1 MAIQEQRTLP
11 APFIEDIGKDFAKSL
26 IGVTGLPALAADISG
41 QLTKRTDPATG
52 ELETDEAF
60 QRRQDIA
67 RERFQTFQQTQ
78 AAQAPFAPQVAGQD
92 PLQTQAATLA
102 GQGVGSYQ
110 PFLQQAQTTLAGA
123 QGMLGSGAGT
133 GAGTIS
139 DFMSPYQSSV
149 IDTTL
154 AEFDR
159 NRAIQEQS
167 LRDQQAQLGVLG
179 AGRAGVQLA
188 EYGAGAD
195 RERAALQAQLLQQGF
210 GQAQAARQQDF
221 ANRFGIFEAQTGL
234 AGALPSLQRADI
246 ASLGQVGAAQQL
258 QQQRILDAQQEA
270 NRLQAFEPQTRLD
283 TYGRG
288 IAQLISGYPGSS
300 QVTQTP
306 NPTALQTALG
316 VATTI
321 GGLFG
326 ERKN

>member
-1 MAIQEQRTLP
+1 MA
-11 APFIEDIGKDFAKSL
+11 
-26 IGVTGLPALAADISG
+26 VTRSI
-41 QLTKRTDPATG
+41 
-52 ELETDEAF
+52 
-60 QRRQDIA
+60 
-67 RERFQTFQQTQ
+67 TQ
-78 AAQAPFAPQVAGQD
+78 APAFIQDLAKDYGTQLAGLTAVPLDTSRFAPQVAAQD
-92 PLQTQAATLA
+92 PLQTQAVSLA
-102 GQGVGSYQ
+102 QQGVGSYQ

-306 NPTALQTALG
+306 NLSRLETALG
-316 VATTI
+316 VASTI

-326 ERKN
+326 DKRR

>member
-1 MAIQEQRTLP
+1 MAI
-11 APFIEDIGKDFAKSL
+11 
-26 IGVTGLPALAADISG
+26 
-41 QLTKRTDPATG
+41 
-52 ELETDEAF
+52 
-60 QRRQDIA
+60 A
-67 RERFQTFQQTQ
+67 RSVTQ
-78 AAQAPFAPQVAGQD
+78 APSFVDDLAKDYGTQLAGLTAVPLDTSRFAPQVAAQD
-92 PLQTQAATLA
+92 PLQTQAVSLA
-102 GQGVGSYQ
+102 QQGVGSYQ

-188 EYGAGAD
+188 EYGTGAD

-210 GQAQAARQQDF
+210 NQAQAARQQDF
-221 ANRFGIFEAQTGL
+221 SNRFGIFEAQTGL

-258 QQQRILDAQQEA
+258 QQQRVLDAQQEA

-288 IAQLISGYPGSS
+288 ITQLISGYPGSS

-306 NPTALQTALG
+306 GLSPLETALG
-316 VATTI
+316 VASTI
-321 GGLFG
+321 GGLFQD
-326 ERKN
+326 KK

>member
-1 MAIQEQRTLP
+1 MAI
-11 APFIEDIGKDFAKSL
+11 
-26 IGVTGLPALAADISG
+26 
-41 QLTKRTDPATG
+41 
-52 ELETDEAF
+52 
-60 QRRQDIA
+60 A
-67 RERFQTFQQTQ
+67 RSVTQ
-78 AAQAPFAPQVAGQD
+78 APSFIDDLAKDYGTQLAGLTAVPLDTSRFAPQVAAQD

-133 GAGTIS
+133 GAGTVS
-139 DFMSPYQSSV
+139 DFMSPFQSQV

-159 NRAIQEQS
+159 NRAIQEQT
-167 LRDQQAQLGVLG
+167 LRDQQAKLGVLG

-188 EYGAGAD
+188 EYGSGAD
-195 RERAALQAQLLQQGF
+195 RERALLQAGLQQ
-210 GQAQAARQQDF
+210 QAFQDAVARRQQDF
-221 ANRFGIFEAQTGL
+221 SNRFGIFEAQTGL

-283 TYGRG
+283 TLGRG
-288 IAQLISGYPGSS
+288 ITQLISGYPGQST
-300 QVTQTP
+300 QTQTP
-306 NPTALQTALG
+306 GLSRLETALG
-316 VATTI
+316 VASTV
-321 GGLFG
+321 GSLFRPQG
-326 ERKN
+326 R

>member
-1 MAIQEQRTLP
+1 MA
-11 APFIEDIGKDFAKSL
+11 
-26 IGVTGLPALAADISG
+26 VTRSI
-41 QLTKRTDPATG
+41 
-52 ELETDEAF
+52 
-60 QRRQDIA
+60 
-67 RERFQTFQQTQ
+67 TQ
-78 AAQAPFAPQVAGQD
+78 APAFIQDLSKDYGTQLAGLTAVPLDTSRFAPQVAAQD
-92 PLQTQAATLA
+92 PLQTQAVSLA
-102 GQGVGSYQ
+102 QQGVGSYQ

-188 EYGAGAD
+188 EYGSGAD
-195 RERAALQAQLLQQGF
+195 RERALLQAGLQQ
-210 GQAQAARQQDF
+210 QAFQDAVARRQQDF
-221 ANRFGIFEAQTGL
+221 SNRFGIFEAQTGL

-283 TYGRG
+283 TLGRG
-288 IAQLISGYPGSS
+288 ITQLISGYPGQST
-300 QVTQTP
+300 QTQTP
-306 NPTALQTALG
+306 GLSRLETALG
-316 VATTI
+316 VASTI
-321 GGLFG
+321 GGLFN
-326 ERKN
+326 RQK

>member
-1 MAIQEQRTLP
+1 MA
-11 APFIEDIGKDFAKSL
+11 
-26 IGVTGLPALAADISG
+26 VT
-41 QLTKRTDPATG
+41 
-52 ELETDEAF
+52 
-60 QRRQDIA
+60 RQI
-67 RERFQTFQQTQ
+67 TQ
-78 AAQAPFAPQVAGQD
+78 APSFVDDLAKDYGTQLAGLTAVPLDTSRFAPQVAAQD
-92 PLQTQAATLA
+92 PLQTQAVSLA
-102 GQGVGSYQ
+102 QQGVGSYQ

-133 GAGTIS
+133 GTGTIS

-188 EYGAGAD
+188 EYGTGAD

-221 ANRFGIFEAQTGL
+221 SNRFGIFEAQTGL

-258 QQQRILDAQQEA
+258 QQQRVLDAQQEA

-288 IAQLISGYPGSS
+288 ITQLISGYPGSS

-306 NPTALQTALG
+306 GLSPLETALG
-316 VATTI
+316 VASTI
-321 GGLFG
+321 GGLF
-326 ERKN
+326 KKD

>member
-1 MAIQEQRTLP
+1 MA
-11 APFIEDIGKDFAKSL
+11 
-26 IGVTGLPALAADISG
+26 VT
-41 QLTKRTDPATG
+41 
-52 ELETDEAF
+52 
-60 QRRQDIA
+60 RQI
-67 RERFQTFQQTQ
+67 TQ
-78 AAQAPFAPQVAGQD
+78 APSFVDDLAKDYGTQLAGLTAVPLDTSRFAPQVAAQD
-92 PLQTQAATLA
+92 PLQTQAVSLA
-102 GQGVGSYQ
+102 QQGVGSYQ

-188 EYGAGAD
+188 EYGTGAD

-221 ANRFGIFEAQTGL
+221 SNRFGIFEAQTGL

-258 QQQRILDAQQEA
+258 QQQRVLDAQQEA

-288 IAQLISGYPGSS
+288 ITQLISGYPGSS

-306 NPTALQTALG
+306 GLSPLETALG
-316 VATTI
+316 VASTI
-321 GGLFG
+321 GGLF
-326 ERKN
+326 KKD

>member
-1 MAIQEQRTLP
+1 MAITRTLTQ
-11 APFIEDIGKDFAKSL
+11 APEFLQDLSKDFATQL
-26 IGVTGLPALAADISG
+26 VGLTSVPLDTS
-41 QLTKRTDPATG
+41 R
-52 ELETDEAF
+52 
-60 QRRQDIA
+60 
-67 RERFQTFQQTQ
+67 
-78 AAQAPFAPQVAGQD
+78 FAPQVAAQD
-92 PLQTQAATLA
+92 PLQQQAATLA
-102 GQGVGSYQ
+102 GQGIGSYQ

-133 GAGTIS
+133 GAGTVS
-139 DFMSPYQSSV
+139 DFMSPFQSQV

-159 NRAIQEQS
+159 NRAIQEQT
-167 LRDQQAQLGVLG
+167 LRDQQAKLGVLG

-188 EYGAGAD
+188 EYGSGAD
-195 RERAALQAQLLQQGF
+195 RERALLQAGLLQQGF

-221 ANRFGIFEAQTGL
+221 QNRFGIFEAQTGL
-234 AGALPSLQRADI
+234 AGAVPQLQRADI

-258 QQQRILDAQQEA
+258 QAQRVLDAQQEA

-300 QVTQTP
+300 TVTQTP

-316 VATTI
+316 VASTI

-326 ERKN
+326 KKK

>member
-1 MAIQEQRTLP
+1 MA
-11 APFIEDIGKDFAKSL
+11 
-26 IGVTGLPALAADISG
+26 VT
-41 QLTKRTDPATG
+41 
-52 ELETDEAF
+52 
-60 QRRQDIA
+60 RQI
-67 RERFQTFQQTQ
+67 TQ
-78 AAQAPFAPQVAGQD
+78 APSFVDDLAKDYGTQLAGLTAVPLDTSRFAPQVAAQD
-92 PLQTQAATLA
+92 PLQTQAVSLA
-102 GQGVGSYQ
+102 QQGVGSYQ

-188 EYGAGAD
+188 EYGTGAD

-221 ANRFGIFEAQTGL
+221 SNRFGIFEAQTGL

-258 QQQRILDAQQEA
+258 QQQRVLDAQQEA

-288 IAQLISGYPGSS
+288 ITQLISGYPGSS

-306 NPTALQTALG
+306 GLSPLETALG
-316 VATTI
+316 VASTI
-321 GGLFG
+321 GGLFQD
-326 ERKN
+326 KK